1 MGFEIVDRRKQNQEE
16 EPVSPTVLEIVQDRE
31 KRCSDALAAGDLA
44 GANTVA
50 AECKNPPTTYGDVVP
65 FKKTVVGEK
74 QEWKSVG
81 YVAVFLPMG
90 KAQVLMV
97 RAAGIR
103 TDELM
108 FIADYA
114 IPPVWV
120 EGEDFTAEAQKRLN
134 TFKAC
139 SCDRRGKCKFHGE
152 KLPGPDGPG
161 EWLKADME
169 RLARIQGSQ
178 LPEAVEVL
186 MKAEAARQQ
195 NKIIVPGRG

>member
-1 MGFEIVDRRKQNQEE
+1 MEIIDRRKLKAEAEAQEGAV
-16 EPVSPTVLEIVQDRE
+16 PMALEIVQDRE
-31 KRCSDALAAGDLA
+31 KRYTAALMSGDIEAATAIAD
-44 GANTVA
+44 
-50 AECKNPPTTYGDVVP
+50 ECKNPPSTYADVIP

-81 YVAVFLPMG
+81 YVAVFLPVG
-90 KAQVLMV
+90 QAQMLMV

-108 FIADYA
+108 FVADYA

-120 EGEDFTAEAQKRLN
+120 EGEDFTAEARNRLE

-195 NKIIVPGRG
+195 SKIIVPGR